1 MLIDTFA
8 PESDVLAR
16 GVTAADSLIC
26 DVDEVLA
33 SGPGTTVGESC
44 NVRGRDDEISARSG
58 RPGA

>member
-33 SGPGTTVGESC
+33 SGPGANCGGELQC
-44 NVRGRDDEISARSG
+44 
-58 RPGA
+58 PGTR